1 MLKSKNSLQNFFLS
15 ILAITVSFNAS
26 INPIMTQISSIGFVF
41 VLILCLRNYEIVE
54 TIKINYKSNLI
65 FFYFFLIYIIFLIF
79 QIVPLPLDL
88 IKIIAPSNY
97 DLYSSLKINKQSWSI
112 SLDVS
117 SSYFNILSCISYF
130 IIFLIFPVLFN
141 RKKYLMKFFFFLCIL
156 GFCHAVFA
164 TYWMLIG
171 NPTNFLIE
179 KIHYLNASTGLFVN
193 RSVFATFLFLC
204 SYSGLFY
211 IIIYFQKYQITNFTF
226 FEQLKSKIFFIR
238 IFIIFLSIG
247 ILTTWSRI
255 VNLSYI
261 LILLSFLFYSKIYF
275 KKIINPLSSIIII
288 ILIFDVMVMA
298 IFFGDAKLIERVVET
313 TILGEA
319 KRFELQTFGWDQ
331 FKKFWLFGYGSG
343 AFGQIFKTSFIMTE
357 DLNYNFIVNHVH
369 NDGIELL
376 GEIGTI
382 GALIFSILT
391 IIYLKKLINDFVSYR
406 RISNI
411 VILFLLLILFLQSQ
425 VDFSLHITGISVL
438 LMTILSIGMINF
450 RNQ

>member
-1 MLKSKNSLQNFFLS
+1 MNNLK
-15 ILAITVSFNAS
+15 V
-26 INPIMTQISSIGFVF
+26 
-41 VLILCLRNYEIVE
+41 
-54 TIKINYKSNLI
+54 
-65 FFYFFLIYIIFLIF
+65 
-79 QIVPLPLDL
+79 
-88 IKIIAPSNY
+88 
-97 DLYSSLKINKQSWSI
+97 
-112 SLDVS
+112 
-117 SSYFNILSCISYF
+117 
-130 IIFLIFPVLFN
+130 
-141 RKKYLMKFFFFLCIL
+141 KF
-156 GFCHAVFA
+156 
-164 TYWMLIG
+164 
-171 NPTNFLIE
+171 
-179 KIHYLNASTGLFVN
+179 
-193 RSVFATFLFLC
+193 
-204 SYSGLFY
+204 
-211 IIIYFQKYQITNFTF
+211 
-226 FEQLKSKIFFIR
+226 FFIR

-313 TILGEA
+313 SILGEA

-391 IIYLKKLINDFVSYR
+391 IIYLKKLINDFLSYR